1 MRKPRITRDFDEKSI
16 FQPSDD
22 AGGFCFSR
30 RFCHKKA
37 DLISIFVPLTIAKN
51 RRLWYDN
58 IEYNGQGDSNN
69 PYLLKMAIF
78 RQFSAYQSW
87 QAPARPRGLR
97 LLVTVRYD
105 RYRIASPLVLSPKS
119 RLFG

>member
-1 MRKPRITRDFDEKSI
+1 
-16 FQPSDD
+16 
-22 AGGFCFSR
+22 
-30 RFCHKKA
+30 
-37 DLISIFVPLTIAKN
+37 
-51 RRLWYDN
+51 
-58 IEYNGQGDSNN
+58 
-69 PYLLKMAIF
+69 MAIF

-119 RLFG
+119 RLFGDPDQLSAPNFSRNLAHFQSFGVLSEQIFVWSRQNHSEP